1 MGPCVRRDDSESAV
15 RRMTNVAG
23 QTVEAARRMLAA
35 KFKSADI
42 ESADLDARILTGH
55 ALSLD
60 LTGIITAAQRSL
72 TPDESTRLDQFASR
86 RLAGEPVA
94 RIIGEK
100 EFWGLP
106 FQLSSAT
113 LVPRPDTETVVEL
126 ALELLPAG
134 GSLDRPMR
142 IADLGTG
149 SGAILLAL
157 LSELPAAQGFGT
169 DISEDALRTAALNA
183 KRAGL
188 SDRAM
193 FIACD
198 YATGLGGSFDLIVS
212 NPPYIRTADIDGLAV
227 EVRHH
232 DPLTAL
238 DGGADGL
245 DAYRALIPQAASL
258 LAPGGWLV
266 VEAGQGQS
274 SPIEAFMT
282 KAGLTPA
289 TAPRTDLAGIPRAVA
304 GHKLVR

>member
-1 MGPCVRRDDSESAV
+1 VTDSL
-15 RRMTNVAG
+15 AG
-23 QTVEAARRMLAA
+23 QTIEAARRALAA
-35 KFKSADI
+35 KLKSAAI
-42 ESADLDARILTGH
+42 ESAYLDARILTGH
-55 ALSLD
+55 ALGLD
-60 LTGIITAAQRSL
+60 LTGLVSAAQRQL
-72 TPDESTRLDQFASR
+72 TEDESTRLEQFARR

-100 EFWGLP
+100 EFWGLSVE
-106 FQLSSAT
+106 LSSAT

-126 ALELLPAG
+126 ALELLRAEN
-134 GSLDRPMR
+134 LDRPLR

-169 DISEDALRTAALNA
+169 DISEEALRTAALNA
-183 KRAGL
+183 ACAGL
-188 SDRAM
+188 SDRAT

-198 YATGLGGSFDLIVS
+198 YATGLKGPFDLIVS

-227 EVRHH
+227 EVRDH
-232 DPLTAL
+232 DPLAAL

-245 DAYRALIPQAASL
+245 DAYRALISQAASL

-274 SPIEAFMT
+274 AAIETFMT